1 MEKKKDNLSEWMSGF
16 SEFLNADSVSPPAH
30 LNERIGNLVH
40 QLLNPSSLLV
50 FGKLAVIAALASSV
64 SLFFCP
70 QFGYGTRGPGLMM
83 FLMDISPLLC
93 HFGCGVLFVGV
104 GVFVSTFV
112 LRQEELR
119 VLKETKYLQVS
130 ALSAS
135 MLGMFL
141 CFGSQGF
148 FTMELMWLLGG
159 IVGGLVS
166 VYGGSMIRSL
176 LVSFQDEFPR

>member
-1 MEKKKDNLSEWMSGF
+1 MNMEKKEDNLSEWMNGF
-16 SEFLNADSVSPPAH
+16 SEFLNSETVSPSGQ
-30 LNERIGNLVH
+30 LSERIANAVRSSLH
-40 QLLNPSSLLV
+40 PSPLLV
-50 FGKLAVIAALASSV
+50 FGKLVLIAALASSV
-64 SLFFCP
+64 SLLFCP

-104 GVFVSTFV
+104 GVLASTFV
-112 LRQEELR
+112 LKQAELR

-166 VYGGSMIRSL
+166 VYGGSMIREQ
-176 LVSFQDEFPR
+176 LVWSRI

>member
-1 MEKKKDNLSEWMSGF
+1 MEKKDNNLSEWMTGF

-30 LNERIGNLVH
+30 INERVGSLIH
-40 QLLNPSSLLV
+40 HLLNPSPLLV
-50 FGKLAVIAALASSV
+50 FGKFVVIAALSSSV

-70 QFGYGTRGPGLMM
+70 QFGYGTSGPGLMM
-83 FLMDISPLLC
+83 FLMNISPLLC

-104 GVFVSTFV
+104 GVLVSTFV

-119 VLKETKYLQVS
+119 VLKETKFLQVS

-148 FTMELMWLLGG
+148 FTMELMWLVGGMVGG
-159 IVGGLVS
+159 IVS
-166 VYGGSMIRSL
+166 VCGGSLVRDLLLSL
-176 LVSFQDEFPR
+176 

>member
-1 MEKKKDNLSEWMSGF
+1 MERKEDNLSEWMSGF
-16 SEFLNADSVSPPAH
+16 SEFLNAESVSPPVQ
-30 LNERIGNLVH
+30 LSDRIGGLVYAS
-40 QLLNPSSLLV
+40 LNPSPFLV
-50 FGKLAVIAALASSV
+50 FGKFVVIAALASLV

-70 QFGYGTRGPGLMM
+70 QFGYGTSGPGLMM

-93 HFGCGVLFVGV
+93 HFACGILFVGV
-104 GVFVSTFV
+104 GVLVSTFV

-119 VLKETKYLQVS
+119 VLRETKFLQVS

-148 FTMELMWLLGG
+148 FTLELAWLLGG
-159 IVGGLVS
+159 ITGGVLS
-166 VYGGSMIRSL
+166 IYSGSMIRAQL
-176 LVSFQDEFPR
+176 LLYRF